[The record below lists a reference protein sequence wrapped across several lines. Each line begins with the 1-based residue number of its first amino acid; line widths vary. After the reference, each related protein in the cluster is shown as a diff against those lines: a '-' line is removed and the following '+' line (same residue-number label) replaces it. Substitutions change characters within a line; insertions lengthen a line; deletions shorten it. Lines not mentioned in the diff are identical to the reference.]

1 MRMAVPVIKF
11 RGRPSWSVFDI
22 LDFVGGPGGE
32 DVKE

>member
-11 RGRPSWSVFDI
+11 RGRPSWSVLDI

-32 DVKE
+32 EVKE